1 MPRQLCLRLVDVLG
15 KHRFDDLRGE
25 RLTDSLDPGPR
36 EADLDAPRRHVRVFF
51 LADKVEFGRPDVG
64 VAGELPHLV
73 HRRPVADRV
82 VDRRLRRK
90 SRRRNFSSSY
100 PFFPADRPVFHG
112 FHGLRRLWRESQ
124 SASSP
129 HFLPPPCLVSSGFLL
144 TSLSPKPLI
153 FGLFPHDRLPLPWD
167 QTAPRTSLGG

>member
-73 HRRPVADRV
+73 HRRPVADGV
-82 VDRRLRRK
+82 VDRRLAQRVDAQAAK
-90 SRRRNFSSSY
+90 I
-100 PFFPADRPVFHG
+100 A
-112 FHGLRRLWRESQ
+112 
-124 SASSP
+124 SAE
-129 HFLPPPCLVSSGFLL
+129 HAAQEAV
-144 TSLSPKPLI
+144 
-153 FGLFPHDRLPLPWD
+153 WE
-167 QTAPRTSLGG
+167 AV